1 MMAQIVMRKCEVTF
15 KQAKEV
21 VKEARLNLD
30 LCDESMLWSKELQAE
45 CFRLVEIKKDKEREE
60 KEAANALLFES
71 GFAPIRSTTTANSK
85 PLSGEE
91 CGPLF
96 GPHSS
101 SAKNGVNQLTPPPR
115 RRNTIQRQRSKSFS
129 PPCKPSRLAPFA
141 DDDAATT
148 TSENAVDDDICSR
161 YNRCKYE
168 TRSKNK
174 VSTETDMN
182 DHVMSSSHGTGKD
195 GSPSKTRR
203 SESLNHKAVLKQ
215 HLNAQRPT
223 RRVGSFTETECATAS
238 SSSVVGKQEK
248 TDRKS
253 VKEDRTVLDKS
264 SSGDNVFVRPKSVK
278 PKGRNLSPSRSSGLQ
293 LNLADAK
300 MSTDNHGDDENEA
313 SDGDDDHGCIPY
325 VRSKSLQSQAIRDL
339 ADSVRRKSLKS
350 RSRSQSRS
358 RISRR
363 IQMINGAG
371 AGEDVS
377 ETEASEV
384 DLEEVDE
391 CISKFAE
398 AIGSI
403 KAETG
408 RSSRRDKSDEN
419 VRSRSK
425 TRRMIS
431 KEDFEAACRNTEGDP
446 VELAKT
452 LRLGSTTKHP
462 HSRVST
468 SKVLTGTSFTS
479 ELPAEM
485 ESPRRSKPVKLRGF
499 SSPVKTRNPKT
510 TKPTAP
516 DFDNENDNKSV
527 DSRELDP
534 RKLLKTKSS
543 TQDSGQAEPVKAKL
557 KLLRLSDLNDDRLNK
572 SQASLKSTGS
582 KQCMVPV
589 FRSLGDSQSPTTRR
603 VKSPVRKTISPER
616 SSSPIR
622 AKGSPMRSSLAT
634 ASNLPKTTNAKD
646 WRSSLKSV
654 PIVDCSEVMNDNDE
668 YTNATQSLTSSS
680 SSFSNDLATKQNQDT
695 KAKILSARPGSPV
708 QQTSFRLKP
717 LRKHGVT
724 RQSSAES
731 LNSTSSSDTAK
742 GVKVKRRSKITKDRE
757 ALKLARRARQS
768 DLRA

>member
-1 MMAQIVMRKCEVTF
+1 
-15 KQAKEV
+15 
-21 VKEARLNLD
+21 
-30 LCDESMLWSKELQAE
+30 
-45 CFRLVEIKKDKEREE
+45 
-60 KEAANALLFES
+60 
-71 GFAPIRSTTTANSK
+71 
-85 PLSGEE
+85 
-91 CGPLF
+91 
-96 GPHSS
+96 
-101 SAKNGVNQLTPPPR
+101 
-115 RRNTIQRQRSKSFS
+115 
-129 PPCKPSRLAPFA
+129 
-141 DDDAATT
+141 
-148 TSENAVDDDICSR
+148 
-161 YNRCKYE
+161 
-168 TRSKNK
+168 
-174 VSTETDMN
+174 
-182 DHVMSSSHGTGKD
+182 
-195 GSPSKTRR
+195 
-203 SESLNHKAVLKQ
+203 
-215 HLNAQRPT
+215 
-223 RRVGSFTETECATAS
+223 
-238 SSSVVGKQEK
+238 
-248 TDRKS
+248 
-253 VKEDRTVLDKS
+253 
-264 SSGDNVFVRPKSVK
+264 
-278 PKGRNLSPSRSSGLQ
+278 
-293 LNLADAK
+293 
-300 MSTDNHGDDENEA
+300 
-313 SDGDDDHGCIPY
+313 
-325 VRSKSLQSQAIRDL
+325 
-339 ADSVRRKSLKS
+339 
-350 RSRSQSRS
+350 
-358 RISRR
+358 
-363 IQMINGAG
+363 MINGAG

-589 FRSLGDSQSPTTRR
+589 FRSLGDSQSPPTRR

-634 ASNLPKTTNAKD
+634 ASKLPKTTNAKD

-654 PIVDCSEVMNDNDE
+654 PIVDCSEVMNDNNED
-668 YTNATQSLTSSS
+668 TSATQSLTSSS
-680 SSFSNDLATKQNQDT
+680 SSSSNDLATKQNQSA
-695 KAKILSARPGSPV
+695 KAKILPARPGSPV
-708 QQTSFRLKP
+708 QQTSFRPKP

-724 RQSSAES
+724 RQGSAES